1 MCNCALITDLH
12 SRAVFVLI
20 VSAWRSVN
28 IFIDR
33 SFKGYSGFFWAVSL
47 LAYKFIYLFFS
58 SQFLHFKRH
67 CSYCVS
73 FLFKS
78 RLMTRVRCTCSL

>member
-47 LAYKFIYLFFS
+47 LAYKFVGVLLLFLAHSFYTSNGIVDTVCLFYL
-58 SQFLHFKRH
+58 K
-67 CSYCVS
+67 VA
-73 FLFKS
+73 
-78 RLMTRVRCTCSL
+78 